1 MTVHID
7 FFPGFPT
14 GTVCTKTG
22 QLSELQASI
31 AAVKKDVDALRS
43 LTKLLLNHYML
54 PHEIPSITASA
65 CTTACLHVTLASN
78 INGSDMTGIFSQVV
92 ETNVQQL
99 DSFHMVC
106 LASSPGSPKSHGAWG
121 GEIELNV

>member
-1 MTVHID
+1 MTVCTSIE
-7 FFPGFPT
+7 FFPGFAT

-54 PHEIPSITASA
+54 PHEIPSITIKVY
-65 CTTACLHVTLASN
+65 T
-78 INGSDMTGIFSQVV
+78 
-92 ETNVQQL
+92 
-99 DSFHMVC
+99 VC
-106 LASSPGSPKSHGAWG
+106 SLKICNS
-121 GEIELNV
+121 